1 MALWFVVALMTAAAI
16 LAVVWPL
23 ARANR
28 SLRSG
33 SDVAVY
39 KDQLEEIQRDRIAG
53 LIGESEAEAAQVEV
67 SRRLLAAADAEA
79 ALAPAVPTGATGL
92 RRRVGVIAALVISLG
107 SASIYLTLG
116 SPTLPGQPL
125 ASREK
130 TPPIDAML

>member
-1 MALWFVVALMTAAAI
+1 MTLWFVLAFMTVAAI
-16 LAVVWPL
+16 FAVVWPL

-39 KDQLEEIQRDRIAG
+39 KDQLEEIQRDRNAG

-67 SRRLLAAADAEA
+67 SRRLLAAADAETA
-79 ALAPAVPTGATGL
+79 QAPEAPAAPTAS
-92 RRRVGVIAALVISLG
+92 RRRVAVFAALVISVG
-107 SASIYLTLG
+107 SASVYLALW
-116 SPTLPGQPL
+116 SPSLPGQPL

-130 TPPIDAML
+130 SLP